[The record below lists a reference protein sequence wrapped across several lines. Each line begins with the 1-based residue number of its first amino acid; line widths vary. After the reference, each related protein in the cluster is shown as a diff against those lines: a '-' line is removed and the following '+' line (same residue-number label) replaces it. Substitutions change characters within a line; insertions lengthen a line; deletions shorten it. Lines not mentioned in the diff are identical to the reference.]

1 MTKDVGTAV
10 RRRPARMEQLRAGD
24 ADRQQIADHLRLALD
39 EGRLTLAEYDE
50 RVRAVYAARTYAELT
65 DLVEDLPEPGS
76 TTADV
81 QVLPAASAAA
91 SVRKL
96 PLALVVLWTIWAAL
110 VAANVA
116 AWAAMVVAFDG
127 GVHPWPL
134 WVAGPPG
141 AALLVVTMGVQ
152 VIRRRMA

>member
-10 RRRPARMEQLRAGD
+10 RRRPARMEQLRTGD

-50 RVRAVYAARTYAELT
+50 RVRETYAARTYAELT
-65 DLVEDLPEPGS
+65 AVVEDLPAPGS
-76 TTADV
+76 TTADM
-81 QVLPAASAAA
+81 QVLSAASAAA
-91 SVRKL
+91 SARRL
-96 PLALVVLWTIWAAL
+96 PLALVVLWTIWGAL

-116 AWAAMVVAFDG
+116 VWALVTAVFDG
-127 GVHPWPL
+127 GVHPWPV

-141 AALLVVTMGVQ
+141 ATLLVVTVGVQ
-152 VIRRRMA
+152 VIRRRTT